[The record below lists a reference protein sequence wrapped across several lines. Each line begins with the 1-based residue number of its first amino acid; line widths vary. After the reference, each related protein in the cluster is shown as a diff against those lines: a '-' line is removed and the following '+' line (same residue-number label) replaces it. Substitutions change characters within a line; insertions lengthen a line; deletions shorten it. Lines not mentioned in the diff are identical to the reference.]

1 MSMCEDH
8 IRLSNEVAAIGA
20 RVVNLEDYRDRQN
33 GALQRLT
40 EQVEQIHRWLTGL
53 LGGMVVSLI
62 LLVANLVVTFSV
74 RR

>member
-8 IRLSNEVAAIGA
+8 LRISNELAMVKTK
-20 RVVNLEDYRDRQN
+20 VENLEEYRDRQN

-40 EQVEQIHRWLTGL
+40 DQVDEIRRWLTSL
-53 LGGMVVSLI
+53 LGGMVVSLV
-62 LLVANLVVTFSV
+62 LLVVNLVVTFG